1 MGLGG
6 FPLKASA
13 NLRTIF
19 GIRKFFL
26 FFEQIFLFF
35 PHFFG
40 KISGNGTY
48 FLAKEAIL
56 ATLAIIIIAA
66 MLFANLRGICY
77 LCVKFFFE

>member
-35 PHFFG
+35 PHFLG
-40 KISGNGTY
+40 KTREMIHI
-48 FLAKEAIL
+48 FLAKIAIL
-56 ATLAIIIIAA
+56 AKVAIIA
-66 MLFANLRGICY
+66 LLLCY
-77 LCVKFFFE
+77 LRTCGEIAIFV